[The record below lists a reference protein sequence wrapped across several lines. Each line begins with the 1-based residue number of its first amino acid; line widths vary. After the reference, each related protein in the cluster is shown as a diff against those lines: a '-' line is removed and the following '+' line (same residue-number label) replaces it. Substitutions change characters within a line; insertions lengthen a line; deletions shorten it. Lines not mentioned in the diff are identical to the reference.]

1 MTPFLYFLLIV
12 CGTLVALAAL
22 NTLDTIFGK
31 NNKDKGDHN
40 NG

>member
-1 MTPFLYFLLIV
+1 MTTPVIVLLII

-31 NNKDKGDHN
+31 NNKDKGDKQ
-40 NG
+40 